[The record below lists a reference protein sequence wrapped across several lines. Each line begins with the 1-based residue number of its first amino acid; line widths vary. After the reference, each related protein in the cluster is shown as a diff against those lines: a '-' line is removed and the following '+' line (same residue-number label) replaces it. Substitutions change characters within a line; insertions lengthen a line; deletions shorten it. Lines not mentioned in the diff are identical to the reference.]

1 MSKFFIVVREYQTFI
16 FSSIIILFFL
26 YFIWYTLN
34 RKKKNIFIANIN
46 VIEAFPS
53 ILSTLG
59 VLFTFVGIV
68 WGLWNFD
75 TKNISASVPS
85 LLEGL
90 KMAFLTSILGMIT
103 SMFMGK
109 YINRIKDNLN
119 AKLSTNTEFGVLKEI
134 NATLQTVISKHD
146 EKQML
151 IEKQIK
157 GLIDLSLTNIST
169 QEKQLN
175 SLELA
180 NKSLS
185 KIDEVLREMHLINTN
200 RMTQIQDSV
209 VSQYQSLQQLHSTVN
224 NIIDLLDTQSSIQNE
239 SLEET
244 KSLSSVVRSEIL
256 AVTDAMDKGNKLME
270 RKFDEFST
278 LMRKNNVEALVE
290 VMKQVTQEF
299 NSQMK
304 ALIDKLVKENF
315 DELNKSVEKLNTW
328 QQENKQMIGDLTTQY
343 SQMTSDFV
351 KTSTTLERVAE
362 NTHTLVKEDGK
373 LQQIIDE
380 LRKVMIDDKKF
391 TKITELLNESVEKVQ
406 NGTMSFEEATNSLN
420 TWISTYRDVGDGV
433 RLLVKRLDEI
443 NKIKDYNEDF
453 WKGTK
458 ANLDEGLSIVVN
470 ASKNLNK
477 SVTGLNEEF
486 YERLNSTLVNLD
498 SCIQAMYEKQNQ

>member
-1 MSKFFIVVREYQTFI
+1 M
-16 FSSIIILFFL
+16 LF
-26 YFIWYTLN
+26 
-34 RKKKNIFIANIN
+34 R
-46 VIEAFPS
+46 
-53 ILSTLG
+53 
-59 VLFTFVGIV
+59 
-68 WGLWNFD
+68 
-75 TKNISASVPS
+75 
-85 LLEGL
+85 
-90 KMAFLTSILGMIT
+90 
-103 SMFMGK
+103 
-109 YINRIKDNLN
+109 
-119 AKLSTNTEFGVLKEI
+119 
-134 NATLQTVISKHD
+134 
-146 EKQML
+146 
-151 IEKQIK
+151 
-157 GLIDLSLTNIST
+157 
-169 QEKQLN
+169 
-175 SLELA
+175 
-180 NKSLS
+180 
-185 KIDEVLREMHLINTN
+185 
-200 RMTQIQDSV
+200 
-209 VSQYQSLQQLHSTVN
+209 
-224 NIIDLLDTQSSIQNE
+224 
-239 SLEET
+239 
-244 KSLSSVVRSEIL
+244 SVVRSEIL

-406 NGTMSFEEATNSLN
+406 KGTMSFEEATNSLN

-443 NKIKDYNEDF
+443 
-453 WKGTK
+453 GR
-458 ANLDEGLSIVVN
+458 AHV
-470 ASKNLNK
+470 
-477 SVTGLNEEF
+477 
-486 YERLNSTLVNLD
+486 
-498 SCIQAMYEKQNQ
+498 

>member
-270 RKFDEFST
+270 RKFDEF
-278 LMRKNNVEALVE
+278 E
-290 VMKQVTQEF
+290 
-299 NSQMK
+299 
-304 ALIDKLVKENF
+304 
-315 DELNKSVEKLNTW
+315 
-328 QQENKQMIGDLTTQY
+328 
-343 SQMTSDFV
+343 
-351 KTSTTLERVAE
+351 
-362 NTHTLVKEDGK
+362 
-373 LQQIIDE
+373 
-380 LRKVMIDDKKF
+380 
-391 TKITELLNESVEKVQ
+391 
-406 NGTMSFEEATNSLN
+406 
-420 TWISTYRDVGDGV
+420 
-433 RLLVKRLDEI
+433 
-443 NKIKDYNEDF
+443 
-453 WKGTK
+453 
-458 ANLDEGLSIVVN
+458 
-470 ASKNLNK
+470 
-477 SVTGLNEEF
+477 
-486 YERLNSTLVNLD
+486 
-498 SCIQAMYEKQNQ
+498 